1 MKAIHNC
8 VIQNVLILSV
18 VYANAKILKWKQFT
32 TKTLNV
38 RGCSALFM
46 LMQRY

>member
-1 MKAIHNC
+1 MKAIHNLFDK
-8 VIQNVLILSV
+8 ISLPIIV

-32 TKTLNV
+32 TEKKMPYLT
-38 RGCSALFM
+38 GELFM

>member
-1 MKAIHNC
+1 MKAIHN
-8 VIQNVLILSV
+8 VSANAENGGNV

-32 TKTLNV
+32 TKPPCLKP
-38 RGCSALFM
+38 ADELFM